1 MWMWKMSFLP
11 RPKAAQIGALAT
23 SMMITLSMVSAQA
36 ADASCEGLASAMIT
50 NAKTPYRSMSIITFD
65 AGDNAKPASS
75 QTSETISTGTAVFA
89 RFGSG
94 KWQEIHIPLD
104 KLALAVRHNAES
116 FSGCKRLADDTI
128 NGEAVAVYTGHLVAQ
143 KSVVE
148 TRVWVEPK
156 RGVMLRSETDVVSKP
171 EPGDVSKGRHVAIR
185 YSYDNIA
192 APPLD

>member
-1 MWMWKMSFLP
+1 MSFLP
-11 RPKAAQIGALAT
+11 WPKAASMSALAT
-23 SMMITLSMVSAQA
+23 SMMIMLSVGYAKA

-50 NAKTPYRSMSIITFD
+50 NAKTPYRSISIITFD
-65 AGDNAKPASS
+65 AGENAKPATS

-116 FSGCKRLADDTI
+116 FSGCKRLTDDTI
-128 NGEAVAVYTGHLVAQ
+128 NGESIAVYTGHIVTE

-148 TRVWVEPK
+148 TKVWVEPK
-156 RGVMLRSETDVVSKP
+156 RGVMLRSETDVVPKP
-171 EPGDVSKGRHVAIR
+171 EPGDVFKGRHVAIR
-185 YSYDNIA
+185 YNYDNIA
-192 APPLD
+192 PPPLD

>member
-1 MWMWKMSFLP
+1 MSFLFW
-11 RPKAAQIGALAT
+11 PKAVSMGAPAT
-23 SMMITLSMVSAQA
+23 SIMLALSAVSAQA
-36 ADASCEGLASAMIT
+36 ADASCEGIASAMLT

-65 AGDNAKPASS
+65 AGDNAKPATS

-116 FSGCKRLADDTI
+116 FSGCKRLADDNV
-128 NGEAVAVYTGHLVAQ
+128 NGEAVAVYTGHIAAQ

-148 TRVWVEPK
+148 TKVWVEPK
-156 RGVMLRSETDVVSKP
+156 RGVMLRSETDVVP
-171 EPGDVSKGRHVAIR
+171 TPQPGDVFKGRHVAIR
-185 YSYDNIA
+185 YSYDNIT